1 MVPGPE
7 KRLPGQSN
15 SEYDRGRDAN
25 ADFLGTQSLHNGG
38 DLSCV
43 MRAAEAIRRRLERRK
58 KRR

>member
-15 SEYDRGRDAN
+15 AEYGQGRDAN

-38 DLSCV
+38 DLSWV
-43 MRAAEAIRRRLERRK
+43 MKVADAARRWLERRK
-58 KRR
+58 NRR